1 MSSDLK
7 RIIVTAALAA
17 AAFNATALASHPAD
31 PFGAPTATAHRVDV
45 PIRAEDG
52 RPRRV
57 RFDRCTGETI
67 PDFHGW
73 APVVAI

>member
-7 RIIVTAALAA
+7 RIIITAALAA

-31 PFGAPTATAHRVDV
+31 PLGAPTVAAHRVDV

-57 RFDRCTGETI
+57 RADRCAGETI
-67 PDFHGW
+67 PDFRAL
-73 APVVAI
+73 APVVTI